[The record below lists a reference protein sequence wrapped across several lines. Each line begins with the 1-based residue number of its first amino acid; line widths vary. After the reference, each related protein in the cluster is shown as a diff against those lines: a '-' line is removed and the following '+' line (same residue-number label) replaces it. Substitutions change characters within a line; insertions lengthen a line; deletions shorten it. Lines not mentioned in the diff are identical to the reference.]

1 MGRRKIEMKKIEN
14 SSTRLVAFSKRR
26 TGLFKKANE
35 ISTLCGAEVAIIVFS
50 PGGKAFS
57 FGQPSVEKVLQQY
70 QNKNRHIQ
78 TQGSRTHKVRGL
90 ILTQKL
96 ANLDV
101 QLEIEKKNSEIH
113 KAAVKRKID
122 TNQSIAQ
129 LDLDELLK
137 LQEQIQDLSSKL
149 EMRVREIEASHALLM
164 LANTST
170 FKK

>member
-35 ISTLCGAEVAIIVFS
+35 ISTLCGVEIAIIVFS

-78 TQGSRTHKVRGL
+78 IQSSKTQKVRSL
-90 ILTQKL
+90 KLTQKF
-96 ANLDV
+96 ANLDA
-101 QLEIEKKNSEIH
+101 QLEIENRNSEIH
-113 KAAVKRKID
+113 QVAMKCKID

-129 LDLDELLK
+129 LGLDELLK
-137 LQEQIQDLSSKL
+137 LQEQIEDLSSKSK
-149 EMRVREIEASHALLM
+149 MRVREIEASHALLM
-164 LANTST
+164 LANTSNSR
-170 FKK
+170 K